1 MSLQEGGIQ
10 KGESAA
16 KKRYD
21 NHSLLAQ
28 MQRLCAIREYT
39 IQDINSKLR
48 NKGCSEH
55 EILEIVGKLIEDN
68 YINEE
73 RYAFAFVRDK
83 STLAGWGRKKIEYA
97 LKNKGIGQTVI
108 KIALDSISSESDIAL
123 LEKLLLKKMNELKP
137 KLESKDDGTKKLREK
152 LLRFALSRGFSYED
166 ILKVINKT
174 LANLEPE

>member
-1 MSLQEGGIQ
+1 MSLQAGDIQ
-10 KGESAA
+10 KDESAA
-16 KKRYD
+16 KKRCND
-21 NHSLLAQ
+21 HSLLAQ

-48 NKGCSEH
+48 AKGCSDQ
-55 EILEIVGKLIEDN
+55 EISEIVGKLIEDN

-73 RYAFAFVRDK
+73 RYAVAFVRDK

-108 KIALDSISSESDIAL
+108 KNALDSISSESNIAL
-123 LEKLLLKKMNELKP
+123 LEKLLLKKMKELKP
-137 KLESKDDGTKKLREK
+137 KLESKEDGTKRLREK
-152 LLRFALSRGFSYED
+152 LLRFAISRGFSYED